1 MKQVYLDNAAT
12 TPVRLEVEVAMRPYF
27 CEKYGNPSGVYQMSS
42 ENRGMIENVREQIAK
57 TLNASA
63 EEIYFTSGGTESDNW
78 AIKAAAQM
86 LKEKGR
92 HIITSKIEHHAI
104 LNSCAYLEKQ
114 GFEVTYLDVD
124 EWGSIRLD
132 ILEKAIR
139 KDTILISVM
148 YANNEVGTI
157 QKIAQI
163 GKIAEKNDI
172 LFHTDA
178 VQAYGQLLIDVKKE
192 NIDLLSASAHKF
204 NGPKGVGFLYIRKKI
219 PLPEYIHGGKQERN
233 HRAGT
238 ENVPGIAGMGKAA
251 EIAFTTREYREKEI
265 QQLRDYLIQRLQRG
279 IPYCR
284 LNGSL
289 TNRLPGNCNISFQFI
304 EGNELLLLLDEKN
317 ICASAASACSTG
329 DTSPSHV
336 LTAMGIPEKLAR
348 GTLRLTIG
356 YQNTQEEIDYTVQCI
371 KEAVEK
377 LRENAEDPHDS
388 RSDRSDDG
396 QNHRHRRASHTAQ
409 GSREEVHDA
418 AEEIRNRRDRQNFH
432 TAADNLRVPGV
443 NLQDFRTEQIRAA
456 THHQCHAAGENQAVD
471 QHLIHSFVF
480 SDTVVLACE
489 AHARLGDGVD

>member
-27 CEKYGNPSGVYQMSS
+27 CEKYGNPSGAYQMSS

-132 ILEKAIR
+132 VLEKAIR

-178 VQAYGQLLIDVKKE
+178 VQAYGQLLIEVNKE
-192 NIDLLSASAHKF
+192 NIDL
-204 NGPKGVGFLYIRKKI
+204 
-219 PLPEYIHGGKQERN
+219 
-233 HRAGT
+233 
-238 ENVPGIAGMGKAA
+238 
-251 EIAFTTREYREKEI
+251 
-265 QQLRDYLIQRLQRG
+265 
-279 IPYCR
+279 
-284 LNGSL
+284 
-289 TNRLPGNCNISFQFI
+289 
-304 EGNELLLLLDEKN
+304 
-317 ICASAASACSTG
+317 
-329 DTSPSHV
+329 
-336 LTAMGIPEKLAR
+336 
-348 GTLRLTIG
+348 
-356 YQNTQEEIDYTVQCI
+356 
-371 KEAVEK
+371 
-377 LRENAEDPHDS
+377 
-388 RSDRSDDG
+388 
-396 QNHRHRRASHTAQ
+396 
-409 GSREEVHDA
+409 
-418 AEEIRNRRDRQNFH
+418 
-432 TAADNLRVPGV
+432 
-443 NLQDFRTEQIRAA
+443 
-456 THHQCHAAGENQAVD
+456 
-471 QHLIHSFVF
+471 
-480 SDTVVLACE
+480 
-489 AHARLGDGVD
+489 